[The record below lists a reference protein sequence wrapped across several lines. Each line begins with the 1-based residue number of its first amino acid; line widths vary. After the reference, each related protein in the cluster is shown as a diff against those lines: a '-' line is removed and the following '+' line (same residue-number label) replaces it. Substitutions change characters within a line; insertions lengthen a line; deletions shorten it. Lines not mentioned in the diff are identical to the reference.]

1 MGACFLFRV
10 DGKTWRH
17 ISSFHNDLVVLGNQA
32 QGPWSHEPQDSCAC
46 CTHTEQ
52 VDVDPV
58 PIGECSDH
66 ESIKTRF
73 SVRNLCCDS
82 EVRLIE
88 RIVTQLPGVESVSIN
103 TFQKICIMVHCPR
116 CSTPDSVMTKL
127 NRAGLGAA
135 LLGQGNL
142 EIHPVTP
149 TLRDMV
155 LSHSRH
161 LIVEISALLM
171 FLGVLCSNVPI
182 TGDSFLLLALLLGL
196 CSILPQSLISLQ
208 KSEIDISTLVILA
221 ALVAAFEGER
231 ADAALVVFLFN
242 LSKAPS
248 FTRNTLS
255 RSYTLFFLVLR

>member
-1 MGACFLFRV
+1 M
-10 DGKTWRH
+10 W
-17 ISSFHNDLVVLGNQA
+17 IQY
-32 QGPWSHEPQDSCAC
+32 P
-46 CTHTEQ
+46 
-52 VDVDPV
+52 
-58 PIGECSDH
+58 
-66 ESIKTRF
+66 
-73 SVRNLCCDS
+73 SVNAVTMKASRLASVFRNLCCDS

-149 TLRDMV
+149 TIRDMV

-171 FLGVLCSNVPI
+171 FLGVLCSSVANHWGQLPFV
-182 TGDSFLLLALLLGL
+182 GLAAW
-196 CSILPQSLISLQ
+196 SLQ
-208 KSEIDISTLVILA
+208 YFAPVIDLIA
-221 ALVAAFEGER
+221 
-231 ADAALVVFLFN
+231 
-242 LSKAPS
+242 KK
-248 FTRNTLS
+248 
-255 RSYTLFFLVLR
+255 